1 MAMSTVETTS
11 GPIRGT
17 ESDGVRVWKGI
28 PYAAPPVGA
37 DRFRPPQPLEAW
49 TEVRDALDYGPSCP
63 QPSNRPPGWAQE
75 TSVSEDCL
83 YLNVWSP
90 SAGGGQRPVV
100 VWIHGGGFAVGSGSW
115 PLYDGAALARRGDVV
130 VITVNHRLGPFG
142 YLHLGE
148 FAGPE
153 FAASGNNGMLDLVE
167 VLRWVRDNATVFGGD
182 PGNVTI
188 FGESGGGAKVS
199 CLLVMPDAR
208 GLFHRAAIQSGPGL
222 RVTSRESAD
231 RSARALLE
239 QLDIAPEKIE
249 DLWSLS
255 SDEILAATVKMGPAG
270 GMAGGF
276 SPVLDGT
283 VVPAHPVDAL
293 ADGSAADVP
302 VLIGCNQDE
311 GAGALPAELDE
322 AGLRERL
329 SGFPDGQ
336 VEEIVGTYRSLF
348 PQASALDILSY
359 ATTDSS
365 MRLGSTRLAEAKLRA
380 GGTPVFTYF
389 FTYAMQGRAGHGY
402 EIAFVFDNIRDPIT
416 RPSPSR
422 QRLADQMSDA
432 WVAFARDGDP
442 THAGLD
448 KWPAYAVPERSTM
461 VFGRAGAEVEPD
473 PSAAARELWNR
484 LPAPSRPL
492 ALFGRP

>member
-1 MAMSTVETTS
+1 MAMSTVDIAS

-17 ESDGVRVWKGI
+17 ESGGASVWKGV

-37 DRFRPPQPLEAW
+37 DRFRPPRPPEPW
-49 TEVRDALDYGPSCP
+49 STVRDALDYGPSCP
-63 QPSNRPPGWAQE
+63 QPSARPPGWAPE
-75 TSVSEDCL
+75 PSLSEDCL

-90 SAGGGQRPVV
+90 SADGAKRPVM

-130 VITVNHRLGPFG
+130 VVTVNHRLGPFG

-148 FAGPE
+148 VAGAE
-153 FAASGNNGMLDLVE
+153 FAASGNNGMLDLVA
-167 VLRWVRDNATVFGGD
+167 VLRWVRDNAAVFGGD

-199 CLLVMPDAR
+199 CLLAMPDAR

-222 RVTSRESAD
+222 RVGSPDSAD
-231 RSARALLE
+231 RSARALLDH
-239 QLDIAPEKIE
+239 LGITPETIE
-249 DLWSLS
+249 GLWSVS
-255 SDEILAATVKMGPAG
+255 SAEILAATAKMGTAG

-329 SGFPDGQ
+329 SGFEGAQID
-336 VEEIVGTYRSLF
+336 EIVGTYRALF
-348 PQASALDILSY
+348 PEASALDVLSY

-402 EIAFVFDNIRDPIT
+402 EIAFVFDNIVEPIT

-422 QRLADQMSDA
+422 QRLADQMSGA
-432 WVAFARDGDP
+432 WIAFARDGDP
-442 THAGLD
+442 AHAELD
-448 KWPAYAVPERSTM
+448 PWPAYTVLERSTM
-461 VFGRAGAEVEPD
+461 VFRREGGTVESD
-473 PSAAARELWNR
+473 PSAKARELWDR

-492 ALFGRP
+492 ALFGGR